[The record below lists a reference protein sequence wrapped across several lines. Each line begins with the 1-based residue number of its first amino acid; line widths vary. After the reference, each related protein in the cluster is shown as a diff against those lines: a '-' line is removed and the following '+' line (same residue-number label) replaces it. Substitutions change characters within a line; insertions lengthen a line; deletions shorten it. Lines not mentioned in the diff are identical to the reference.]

1 MHFLHCPQHT
11 KHSDLDNVWMTHA
24 KIDQNK
30 FTFPQ
35 ILHLSSNR
43 RVRNLTFYF
52 QFTTP
57 ARKLTHRMKFEHVWM
72 HKDTNFGNTI
82 ILCYLRPEKCQNPTQ
97 KDTNFGSTT
106 ILPHLR
112 PEKHQETD
120 PERHEFQQR
129 HNSSL
134 PWARELPNPTVKDT
148 NFAQKL
154 HSLTPAKMPRKVFIF
169 PEFRT
174 SFEMHSLTPSTLTKQ
189 QLGNT

>member
-1 MHFLHCPQHT
+1 
-11 KHSDLDNVWMTHA
+11 MTHA

-30 FTFPQ
+30 FTFPK

-43 RVRNLTFYF
+43 RVCNLTFYL

-72 HKDTNFGNTI
+72 QKDTNFGNTM
-82 ILCYLRPEKCQNPTQ
+82 ILRYFRPEKCQ
-97 KDTNFGSTT
+97 KSY
-106 ILPHLR
+106 
-112 PEKHQETD
+112 PEG
-120 PERHEFQQR
+120 HEFWQR

-134 PWARELPNPTVKDT
+134 PWARESPNPTTKDT
-148 NFAQKL
+148 NFSTNL

-174 SFEMHSLTPSTLTKQ
+174 LFEMHSLTPSTLTKQ
-189 QLGNT
+189 QLGNN